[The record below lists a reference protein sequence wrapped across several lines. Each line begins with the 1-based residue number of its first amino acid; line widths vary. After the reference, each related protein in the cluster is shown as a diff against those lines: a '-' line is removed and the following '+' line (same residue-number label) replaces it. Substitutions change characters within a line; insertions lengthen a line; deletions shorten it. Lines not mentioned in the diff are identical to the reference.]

1 MSAYIDNS
9 VKERM
14 LSIALLDVTNH
25 FQSLYISD
33 IWDVLVGRMDLELEE
48 IEGVQSQGPSP
59 KSFEILIASEQ
70 IWLDKNVDTYIGR
83 KFSLGFGGS
92 VTIERPYEQLTQVI
106 VKRVPMCWTRDF
118 LQKIFS

>member
-83 KFSLGFGGS
+83 KFSLGFGRS
-92 VTIERPYEQLTQVI
+92 VIIERSYEQ
-106 VKRVPMCWTRDF
+106 
-118 LQKIFS
+118 